1 MYVVVPLLNE
11 VENIPPLIRGWEE
24 LQHRL
29 PRYTISIILVD
40 DGSRDG
46 TGAVAL
52 REGKKIDLVVL
63 THETNKGPGYA
74 FGTAFEYLADRV
86 QHEDVVLTME
96 GDNTSRVELIPTMLE
111 RMEREKYDVVLA
123 SPYAHGGDIEN
134 TKLIRI
140 LLSHFANAF
149 VKVVLDIRGI
159 HTVSSFFRLYSGNTI
174 RKLQQKY
181 GNRILQRSGF
191 ESMVELLKKLI
202 VLGASISEVPMK
214 LDTSKRAGSSR
225 MRVLR
230 TIFGYLSLSFDAR
243 KWE

>member
-11 VENIPPLIRGWEE
+11 VENIPTLIRGWEA
-24 LQHRL
+24 LRHRV
-29 PRYTISIILVD
+29 PHHTISVILVD
-40 DGSRDG
+40 DGSTDG
-46 TGAVAL
+46 TGGVAL
-52 REGKKIDLVVL
+52 QEGKKIDLVVL
-63 THETNKGPGYA
+63 THETNKGPGYS

-111 RMEREKYDVVLA
+111 RMEREKYDVVFA
-123 SPYAHGGDIEN
+123 SPYAYGGNIQN
-134 TKLIRI
+134 TKLIRV

-159 HTVSSFFRLYSGNTI
+159 HTVSSFFRLYTGDI
-174 RKLQQKY
+174 IQRLQRRY
-181 GNRILQRSGF
+181 GNRILERSGF
-191 ESMVELLKKLI
+191 ESMVELLKKLTI
-202 VLGASISEVPMK
+202 LGSSISEVPMK

-230 TIFGYLSLSFDAR
+230 TIFGYLSLSFDVR
-243 KWE
+243 KWK